1 MSRFLK
7 CVFSAALIFVLCLSV
22 FAGIGE
28 EAKGK
33 EIVIVNR
40 TGFSIAEFYL
50 TYESNP
56 TLGPLRN
63 RTWIKNGESVVFSL
77 TAEDLEISAWK
88 ARIGVS
94 RGGKV
99 VYSTFNNVDLAPM
112 LESGY
117 ANFIPEEEGSVKFL
131 FEATKK
137 EFFYLSN
144 TTDFT
149 IKEIYLMP
157 TDSGMDSENRLEK
170 PLMSGELI
178 KISLSYEEV
187 KQETTW
193 NLRLGVEEDGTITY
207 FTLQNF
213 PLEKLTG
220 CECVI
225 LKPYKD
231 SMSFYYSKE
240 PLEV

>member
-7 CVFSAALIFVLCLSV
+7 CVFSAALIFVFCLSV

-117 ANFIPEEEGSVKFL
+117 AAFIPEEGSVQFL

-149 IKEIYLMP
+149 ITDLYLMP
-157 TDSGMDSENRLEK
+157 SEFEGEPVNRLEK
-170 PLMSGELI
+170 PLLPGELVLI
-178 KISLSYEEV
+178 QLSYEEV
-187 KQETTW
+187 KEDTVW
-193 NLRLGVEEDGTITY
+193 NLRLGVEEDGSTTF
-207 FTLQNF
+207 FTLQKF

>member
-7 CVFSAALIFVLCLSV
+7 SIFSVALIFVLSLSV

-28 EAKGK
+28 EAAGK
-33 EIVIVNR
+33 EIIIVNR
-40 TGFSIAEFYL
+40 TGFNIAEFYL
-50 TYESNP
+50 TSESNP

-63 RTWIKNGESVVFSL
+63 RTWIKNGESIVFSL
-77 TAEDLEISAWK
+77 TNEDLEISAWK

-99 VYSTFNNVDLAPM
+99 VYTTFNNVDLIPM

-117 ANFIPEEEGSVKFL
+117 ANFIPEEEGSVEFL

-149 IKEIYLMP
+149 ITDIYLMP
-157 TDSGMDSENRLEK
+157 SESEEEPVNRLEK
-170 PLMSGELI
+170 PLLPGELI
-178 KISLSYEEV
+178 RIQLSYEEV
-187 KQETTW
+187 MEETAW
-193 NLRLGVEEDGTITY
+193 NLRLGAEEDGSTTF
-207 FTLQNF
+207 FTLKNF
-213 PLEKLTG
+213 PIEKLTG